1 MWLRSQSKDVLV
13 NINEVCFYKMKK
25 DSKFIYQ
32 FRCYGYGN
40 YYILGY
46 YSTEEKAM
54 KVMNLIQRQ
63 IESRSESYEIL
74 RPVLKS
80 NPFEPY
86 WKKREVVFQMPKD
99 EELK

>member
-1 MWLRSQSKDVLV
+1 MWLMSQSKDVLV

-54 KVMNLIQRQ
+54 KVMDMIQRQ
-63 IESRSESYEIL
+63 IVSRSESYEIV

-80 NPFEPY
+80 DPFEPY

-99 EELK
+99 

>member
-1 MWLRSQSKDVLV
+1 MWIRSQSKDVLV

-40 YYILGY
+40 YYILGN

-54 KVMNLIQRQ
+54 KVLDMIQRQ
-63 IESRSESYEIL
+63 IVSRSESYEIV
-74 RPVLKS
+74 RPVLES
-80 NPFEPY
+80 DPFEPY
-86 WKKREVVFQMPKD
+86 WKKREVVFQIPKD
-99 EELK
+99 EEVK